1 MADPSDPRTR
11 RRRRRRTTLSRLAKQ
26 SLIDGRSLSLNPSY
40 SVGSVSFSF
49 SFTVAIADGG
59 ACSGGGWAW
68 KERPPVSP
76 AIYGSQS
83 GGRGSSSCMR
93 RRRPR
98 SRYRWIGRRWST
110 AVWQPQMQRER
121 QRQPPAGGSWAS
133 NWKPVAETRMGWH
146 GRVLGLG
153 LPLPACCMVIGSGGS
168 GTSVPASGPR
178 RPRGPVVS
186 ALPNHRWAQILCL
199 SPAQGLHGPWPV
211 LSFETS
217 RPGLCYNIPLQHL
230 PFARR

>member
-1 MADPSDPRTR
+1 MADPSDPRT

-26 SLIDGRSLSLNPSY
+26 SLIDGRSLSLNPSS

-83 GGRGSSSCMR
+83 GGRGVLLACVGVVRARVTAGSGGDGRPPCGSR
-93 RRRPR
+93 RCSGNGNGNHRQAAAGQVIGSR
-98 SRYRWIGRRWST
+98 SQKHAWVGT
-110 AVWQPQMQRER
+110 AVCLGWACHCQP
-121 QRQPPAGGSWAS
+121 AVW
-133 NWKPVAETRMGWH
+133 
-146 GRVLGLG
+146 L
-153 LPLPACCMVIGSGGS
+153 IGSGGS